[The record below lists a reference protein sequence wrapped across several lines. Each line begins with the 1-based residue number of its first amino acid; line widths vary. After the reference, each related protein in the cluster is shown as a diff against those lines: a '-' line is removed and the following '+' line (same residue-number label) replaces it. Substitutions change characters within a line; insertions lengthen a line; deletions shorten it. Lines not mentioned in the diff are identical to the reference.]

1 MEKGKL
7 LIVSGFSGVGKGT
20 VVKHIMDKYPDYRL
34 SVSVTTRGPRENEI
48 NGVHYHFISNEK
60 FEDMV
65 SKNQLLEHAGYVD
78 NYYGTPREFVETNI
92 ENGNNVILEIET
104 KGALQI
110 KKDKPEAIMI
120 FVLPPD
126 ADTLK
131 DRLIGRNT
139 ETEEVINKRLA
150 KAAEETD
157 VLDNYEYFVI
167 NDIVETCAANIDKI
181 VKNNNPELADSD
193 CVEKIKKDIMKF
205 SKGE

>member
-20 VVKHIMDKYPDYRL
+20 VVKHIMDNYDDYIL

-65 SKNQLLEHAGYVD
+65 SKDQLLEHAGYVD

-110 KKDKPEAIMI
+110 KKIKPEAKMI

-131 DRLIGRNT
+131 QRLIGRNT

-167 NDIVETCAANIDKI
+167 NDIVEDCAANIDKI
-181 VKNNNPELADSD
+181 VTDNNPELADSD
-193 CVEKIKKDIMKF
+193 CVDKIKKDIMKF